1 MEDEESMLI
10 EQYESARQ
18 RVFETEEAF
27 KEAKF
32 QKDKAARELE
42 EMRQALIDFMEGNG
56 LVKTDRLSLAKVTT
70 RSVDVEDIDSVPD
83 EFVRIKKELNKA
95 KIKADGVSPEG
106 NNWLKYKETTSYRLE
121 VK

>member
-1 MEDEESMLI
+1 MEDEENFLI

-18 RVFETEEAF
+18 RVFETEETF

-56 LVKTDRLSLAKVTT
+56 LVSTERLWLSKTVSL
-70 RSVDVEDIDSVPD
+70 SVDIIDVDSVPD
-83 EFVRIKKELNKA
+83 EYIRIKREPNKA
-95 KIKADGVSPEG
+95 AIKALKLPES
-106 NNWLKYKETTSYRLE
+106 NWLKYKETTNYRLE